1 MRKITAQAKNAFD
14 LDRPFK
20 SGNTKVTVSYK
31 PNGYWYHTE
40 LWLHDNL
47 IARKT
52 HFEPT
57 ECIITSV
64 TLAGWPTP
72 TTRER
77 LQAAG
82 AIVRQEK
89 GKQIIVNS
97 VNGEREIDPEEWAD
111 IRYEDLM
118 F

>member
-20 SGNTKVTVSYK
+20 SGNTKVTD
-31 PNGYWYHTE
+31 H
-40 LWLHDNL
+40 L
-47 IARKT
+47 IAEKT
-52 HFEPT
+52 QHEPT

-77 LQAAG
+77 LKAAG
-82 AIVRQEK
+82 AIVRQQK

-97 VNGEREIDPEEWAD
+97 VNGEREIDPRSWVD
-111 IRYEDLM
+111 IRYENS
-118 F
+118 

>member
-31 PNGYWYHTE
+31 PNGYWYQTK

-47 IARKT
+47 IAQKT
-52 HFEPT
+52 HFED
-57 ECIITSV
+57 EAIITSV